1 MAPRVQRSAIVALL
15 AIGTLGWGA
24 PAGAQAR
31 RATAPNIVLI
41 ITDDVGYGDI
51 GSYGAPDVKT
61 PNIDRLARDGT
72 RFTDFYAAPTCTP
85 TRASLI
91 SGRYY
96 QRSGLEHPLGNRAS
110 RDAERGLPVDGYS
123 LPRQLKGAG
132 YATALFGKWHLGY
145 QPGYSPLAHGFD
157 TFFGFKSGFIDYYQH
172 TDGNGRPDLF
182 EDDKPVE
189 ADGYMTDLITERS
202 VKFVESHTQQPFFM
216 EVAYNAAHWPFQ
228 VPGHPSVAPGNGRF
242 VQPHDADTSTRQD
255 YVAVLERAD
264 QGIGQILAA
273 LQRTGLAANTLV
285 IFTNDNGGEWLSRN
299 APLFHRKD
307 TVWEGGIRVPLV
319 MRWPG
324 RVPAGRVTPQVGI
337 TMDLTATIL
346 AAAGV
351 AVPAAAKADGIDLM
365 PIVEGRRPVVE
376 RTLFFRNVLPAR
388 AQRAVRQGDWKV
400 IVDGPN
406 TMLFNVRTDLGERD
420 DQARSRQDIVRRLRP
435 LIAAWEADVDG
446 KPASAPPSPQ
456 VRN

>member
-1 MAPRVQRSAIVALL
+1 
-15 AIGTLGWGA
+15 LGHG
-24 PAGAQAR
+24 
-31 RATAPNIVLI
+31 
-41 ITDDVGYGDI
+41 
-51 GSYGAPDVKT
+51 
-61 PNIDRLARDGT
+61 
-72 RFTDFYAAPTCTP
+72 
-85 TRASLI
+85 
-91 SGRYY
+91 
-96 QRSGLEHPLGNRAS
+96 AS
-110 RDAERGLPVDGYS
+110 RDAERGLTADGFS
-123 LPRQLKGAG
+123 LPQQVKAAG

-145 QPGYSPLAHGFD
+145 QPAYSPKAHGFD

-182 EDDKPVE
+182 EDDRPIQ
-189 ADGYMTDLITERS
+189 ADGYMTDLITERA
-202 VKFVESHTQQPFFM
+202 VRFIEGHTRQPFFM

-228 VPGHPSVAPGNGRF
+228 VPGRPSTAPGNARF

-264 QGIGQILAA
+264 QGVGQILATLA
-273 LQRTGLAANTLV
+273 RTGLEANTLV

-324 RVPAGRVTPQVGI
+324 HVPSRRVSPQVGI

-351 AVPAAAKADGIDLM
+351 GVPAAAKADGIDLL
-365 PIVEGRRPVVE
+365 PIVAGRVPVRE

-388 AQRAVRQGDWKV
+388 AQRAVRRGDWKV
-400 IVDGPN
+400 VVDGPN
-406 TMLFNVRTDLGERD
+406 TMLFDVRADPGERD
-420 DQARSRQDIVRRLRP
+420 DLARSRQDVVRQLVP
-435 LIAAWEADVDG
+435 LIVSWERDVDG
-446 KPASAPPSPQ
+446 K
-456 VRN
+456 